1 MFNLFETAFSIEL
14 HVDEISIHLFYESF
28 QVKVQSFIVKFIYI
42 HVHICNMYTIY
53 SLHVCL
59 TYLNVILKYSM
70 LDMQENMCIPK
81 LDLMLQKSYR

>member
-14 HVDEISIHLFYESF
+14 HVEWNFYLFYESF
-28 QVKVQSFIVKFIYI
+28 QVKVQSFIVNFNYI
-42 HVHICNMYTIY
+42 HTCTCMQHVHN
-53 SLHVCL
+53 LHVCL

>member
-14 HVDEISIHLFYESF
+14 HVEWNFYLFYESF
-28 QVKVQSFIVKFIYI
+28 QVKVQSFIVNFIY
-42 HVHICNMYTIY
+42 MYTIY